1 MYKDNSHSIFTVD
14 VLRQLKVEKLFSLVL
29 ANCSNLND
37 MLF

>member
-1 MYKDNSHSIFTVD
+1 MYKDKSHSIFIVD
-14 VLRQLKVEKLFSLVL
+14 LRQLKVEKLFSLVL